1 MNRIVLGSTLVFVLV
16 AGCNKKAK
24 ETVPDSTPPPPVQ
37 SLPPK
42 LASNAPGGTNAGG
55 VSPGGGGG
63 GGSSSGSLSIGG
75 SGGAVQNIR
84 QAARRVQAQAELDQL
99 ALTIEQLRDPIG
111 KMPTKE
117 QILAD
122 IKRSLPK
129 VFNGIEEGAYILT
142 GTMDGGGLWAYE
154 VDADK
159 KPGLAIIGGRA
170 MRSTPEDLQRYFP
183 KQ

>member
-1 MNRIVLGSTLVFVLV
+1 MNRIVLGGTLALILV
-16 AGCNKKAK
+16 AGCNKKPK
-24 ETVPDSTPPPPVQ
+24 ETAPDSAPPPPVQ

-42 LASNAPGGTNAGG
+42 LASNTSGGTN
-55 VSPGGGGG
+55 PGGAPPVAVGG
-63 GGSSSGSLSIGG
+63 GGSSSGPLSIGG

-84 QAARRVQAQAELDQL
+84 QAARRVQAQSELDQL

-122 IKRSLPK
+122 IKRNLPK

-170 MRSTPEDLQRYFP
+170 LRSTPEELQRYFP